1 MSAKKGALA
10 DAWNDDWESLA
21 DVLSL
26 YLHFMQNNVLTTHR
40 RKT

>member
-21 DVLSL
+21 DVLLL
-26 YLHFMQNNVLTTHR
+26 YLHA
-40 RKT
+40 

>member
-10 DAWNDDWESLA
+10 DAWDDDWESLA

-26 YLHFMQNNVLTTHR
+26 YLHAETGADIA
-40 RKT
+40 